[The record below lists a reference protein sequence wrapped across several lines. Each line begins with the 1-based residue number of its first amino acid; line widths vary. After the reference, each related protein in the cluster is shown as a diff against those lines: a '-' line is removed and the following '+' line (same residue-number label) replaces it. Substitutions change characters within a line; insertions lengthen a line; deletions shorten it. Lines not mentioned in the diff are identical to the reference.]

1 MPPEHKLHSLEDSSA
16 DLHDTIL
23 TQRMQNLQP
32 CRVLVVDDDDLV
44 RARLTALLRNA
55 EFEVE
60 AASNAEDAL
69 RILGSRHCQI
79 LLTDW
84 QMPDMDGLS
93 LCRIVRAEHGE
104 SYVYVV
110 MLTVR
115 DSKEDV
121 LKGLGAGADDYVV
134 KSAPVEEILAR
145 LEVARRI
152 THVEYSLRRSNREN
166 RRLAVTDP
174 LTGAYNLRFLM
185 KHLPRELSRSQRYL
199 HPLAVLSCD
208 IDRFKQINDA
218 YGHDIGDEVLRAFV
232 ARADSCIREGSDWLA
247 RVGGDEF
254 LVVLPETDVAGANRA
269 AQKLRKVFSHCP
281 VATHVGP
288 VKFTVSIGITALEAE
303 QEIQQPSKI
312 EDLLRAA
319 DRGLY
324 ASKSLGGDKATATG
338 VSAGKG
344 ANFAQPG
351 NIGQSGEKNGI
362 N

>member
-1 MPPEHKLHSLEDSSA
+1 MPTEYKVHSLEDSSV

-23 TQRMQNLQP
+23 TQRMESSQP

-60 AASNAEDAL
+60 AASNGEDAL
-69 RILGSRHCQI
+69 RIMGSRHCQV

-84 QMPDMDGLS
+84 QMPDMDGLT
-93 LCRIVRAEHGE
+93 LCRIVRSEHAK
-104 SYVYVV
+104 SYVYVL

-115 DSKEDV
+115 DSKEDL

-152 THVEYSLRRSNREN
+152 THIEYSLRRSNREN
-166 RRLAVTDP
+166 RRLAVTDE
-174 LTGAYNLRFLM
+174 LTGAHNLRFLM
-185 KHLPRELSRSQRYL
+185 KNLPRELSRSQRYV

-208 IDRFKQINDA
+208 IDRFKKINDA
-218 YGHDIGDEVLRAFV
+218 YGHDVGDDVLRAFV
-232 ARADSCIREGSDWLA
+232 VRANGCIRGGSDWLA

-254 LVVLPETDVAGANRA
+254 MVVLPETDVAGAKRV

-281 VATHVGP
+281 VSTHAGP
-288 VKFTVSIGITALEAE
+288 VKLTVSIGITALEA
-303 QEIQQPSKI
+303 QAEIRESSRI

-324 ASKSLGGDKATATG
+324 ASKTDGGNKATAASIADG
-338 VSAGKG
+338 RVASIK
-344 ANFAQPG
+344 Q
-351 NIGQSGEKNGI
+351 
-362 N
+362 

>member
-1 MPPEHKLHSLEDSSA
+1 MPPEHKVHPLEDSSA

-23 TQRMQNLQP
+23 TSRMESSQP

-55 EFEVE
+55 NFEVE
-60 AASNAEDAL
+60 SACNGEDAL
-69 RILGSRHCQI
+69 RIMASRHCQV

-93 LCRIVRAEHGE
+93 LCRIVRSENSE

-110 MLTVR
+110 MLTIR
-115 DSKEDV
+115 DSKED
-121 LKGLGAGADDYVV
+121 LLAGLGAGADDYVV
-134 KSAPVEEILAR
+134 KTAPIEEILAR
-145 LEVARRI
+145 MEVARRI
-152 THVEYSLRRSNREN
+152 THIEYSLRRSNREN
-166 RRLAVTDP
+166 RRLAVTDA
-174 LTGAYNLRFLM
+174 LTGAHNLRYLM

-218 YGHDIGDEVLRAFV
+218 HGHSVGDEVLRAFV
-232 ARADSCIREGSDWLA
+232 ARATSCLREGSDWLA

-254 LVVLPETDVAGANRA
+254 LVVLPETDAAGANRVA
-269 AQKLRKVFSHCP
+269 RKLHKVFSQCP
-281 VATHVGP
+281 VSTPSGP
-288 VKFTVSIGITALEAE
+288 VKLTVSIGITAVEA
-303 QEIQQPSKI
+303 QADILDPSRI

-324 ASKSLGGDKATATG
+324 ASKKSGGNTATSTS
-338 VSAGKG
+338 VVVGKVASINHQG
-344 ANFAQPG
+344 D
-351 NIGQSGEKNGI
+351 KNGI

>member
-1 MPPEHKLHSLEDSSA
+1 MPPEHKLHPLEDPCV

-23 TQRMQNLQP
+23 TQRMESSQP

-44 RARLTALLRNA
+44 RARLTALLRTAN
-55 EFEVE
+55 FDVE
-60 AASNAEDAL
+60 SACNGEDAL
-69 RILGSRHCQI
+69 RVMASRHCQV

-93 LCRIVRAEHGE
+93 LCRIVRSEHCE
-104 SYVYVV
+104 SYIYVL
-110 MLTVR
+110 MFTVR
-115 DSKEDV
+115 DSKEDL

-134 KSAPVEEILAR
+134 KSAPIEEILAR
-145 LEVARRI
+145 MEVARRI

-174 LTGAYNLRFLM
+174 LTGALNLRYLM
-185 KHLPRELSRSQRYL
+185 KHLPRELSRSQRYV

-218 YGHDIGDEVLRAFV
+218 HGHAVGDEVLRAFV
-232 ARADSCIREGSDWLA
+232 ARASGCLRDGSDWLA

-254 LVVLPETDVAGANRA
+254 MVVLPETDVVGANRVA
-269 AQKLRKVFSHCP
+269 RKLRKVFAHCP
-281 VATHVGP
+281 VATQAGP
-288 VKFTVSIGITALEAE
+288 VKLSVSIGITAVDAEAE
-303 QEIQQPSKI
+303 ILAPSKI
-312 EDLLRAA
+312 EDLLRAV

-324 ASKSLGGDKATATG
+324 ASKTSGGDTATSASI
-338 VSAGKG
+338 VAGKMASLKHKG
-344 ANFAQPG
+344 D
-351 NIGQSGEKNGI
+351 KNGI

>member
-1 MPPEHKLHSLEDSSA
+1 MSPEHKVHSLEDSSA

-23 TQRMQNLQP
+23 TSRMDSVQP

-44 RARLTALLRNA
+44 RARITALLRNA

-60 AASNAEDAL
+60 SAANGEDAL
-69 RILGSRHCQI
+69 RIMAERHCQV

-93 LCRIVRAEHGE
+93 LCRIVRSENAE
-104 SYVYVV
+104 SYIYVL

-115 DSKEDV
+115 DSKDDV
-121 LKGLGAGADDYVV
+121 LKGLRAGADDYIV
-134 KSAPVEEILAR
+134 KTAPIEEILAR
-145 LEVARRI
+145 MEVARRI
-152 THVEYSLRRSNREN
+152 THVENSLRRSNREN
-166 RRLAVTDP
+166 RRLAVTDA
-174 LTGAYNLRFLM
+174 LTGAYNLRYLM

-218 YGHDIGDEVLRAFV
+218 HGHAIGDEVLRAFA
-232 ARADSCIREGSDWLA
+232 ARAGSCLREGSDWLA

-254 LVVLPETDVAGANRA
+254 MVVLPETDAAGAQRVA
-269 AQKLRKVFSHCP
+269 RKLQKVVANFP
-281 VATHVGP
+281 VATQAGP
-288 VKFTVSIGITALEAE
+288 IKLTVSIGITAVEAQAE
-303 QEIQQPSKI
+303 VLDPAKI
-312 EDLLRAA
+312 EELLSAA

-324 ASKSLGGDKATATG
+324 ASKRSG
-338 VSAGKG
+338 
-344 ANFAQPG
+344 G
-351 NIGQSGEKNGI
+351 NIATSASVVAGTVASIKMKGDKNGI

>member
-1 MPPEHKLHSLEDSSA
+1 MPPEHKVHPLEDSSA

-23 TQRMQNLQP
+23 TQRMESAQP

-55 EFEVE
+55 EFDVE
-60 AASNAEDAL
+60 AAANGEDAL
-69 RILGSRHCQI
+69 RIMQSRHFQV

-93 LCRIVRAEHGE
+93 LCRIVRSENAE
-104 SYVYVV
+104 SYVYVL

-121 LKGLGAGADDYVV
+121 LKGLRAGADDYIA
-134 KSAPVEEILAR
+134 KSAPIEEILAR
-145 LEVARRI
+145 MEVARRI
-152 THVEYSLRRSNREN
+152 THVENSLRRSNREN

-174 LTGAYNLRFLM
+174 LTGAYNLRYLM

-208 IDRFKQINDA
+208 IDRFKLINDA
-218 YGHDIGDEVLRAFV
+218 HGHAVGDEVLLAFT
-232 ARADSCIREGSDWLA
+232 ARANSCLREGSDWLA

-254 LVVLPETDVAGANRA
+254 MVVLPETDVVGANRVA
-269 AQKLRKVFSHCP
+269 RKLHKFFSHCP
-281 VATHVGP
+281 VATQAGP
-288 VKFTVSIGITALEAE
+288 VKLTVSIGITAVEAE
-303 QEIQQPSKI
+303 AEIVDPSKI
-312 EDLLRAA
+312 EELLRAA

-324 ASKSLGGDKATATG
+324 ASKRSGGNTATSASI
-338 VSAGKG
+338 VAGKVASIKLKG
-344 ANFAQPG
+344 D
-351 NIGQSGEKNGI
+351 KNGI

>member
-1 MPPEHKLHSLEDSSA
+1 LEDSSA
-16 DLHDTIL
+16 DLSDA
-23 TQRMQNLQP
+23 TQRTENAQR
-32 CRVLVVDDDDLV
+32 CRVLMVDDDDLL

-60 AASNAEDAL
+60 AVSNAEDAL
-69 RILGSRHCQI
+69 RILASRPCQI

-84 QMPDMDGLS
+84 RMPDMDGLS
-93 LCRIVRAEHGE
+93 LCRTVRAEHGQ

-115 DSKEDV
+115 DSKED
-121 LKGLGAGADDYVV
+121 LLQGLGAGADDYVV
-134 KSAPVEEILAR
+134 KSAPIEEIMAR

-152 THVEYSLRRSNREN
+152 TRVECALRESNREN

-208 IDRFKQINDA
+208 VDRFKQINDA
-218 YGHDIGDEVLRAFV
+218 HGHEIGDEVLRALV
-232 ARADSCIREGSDWLA
+232 KRTDGCIRAGSDWLA

-254 LVVLPETDVAGANRA
+254 LLVLPETDVAGAHRV
-269 AQKLRKVFSHCP
+269 AQKLRKVFSQRP
-281 VATHVGP
+281 VATRVGP

-303 QEIQQPSKI
+303 REIQTTSKI

-324 ASKSLGGDKATATG
+324 ASKNLGGDKATATPVTVG
-338 VSAGKG
+338 TVTSIRSAGW
-344 ANFAQPG
+344 
-351 NIGQSGEKNGI
+351 E
-362 N
+362 

>member
-1 MPPEHKLHSLEDSSA
+1 MPPERKLHLLEDSSI

-23 TQRMQNLQP
+23 SERLETSWP
-32 CRVLVVDDDDLV
+32 CRILVVDDDDIV
-44 RARLTALLRNA
+44 RARLTALLRTA

-60 AASNAEDAL
+60 AASSGAEAL
-69 RILGSRHCQI
+69 RILSAWHCQI

-93 LCRIVRAEHGE
+93 LCRIVRAEHSA

-115 DSKEDV
+115 DGKEDV
-121 LKGLGAGADDYVV
+121 LTGLAAGADDYVS
-134 KSAPVEEILAR
+134 KGAPVEEILAR

-152 THVEYSLRRSNREN
+152 THVEHSLRTSNREN
-166 RRLAVTDP
+166 RRLSITDA
-174 LTGAYNLRFLM
+174 LTGAHNLRYLM
-185 KHLPRELSRSQRYL
+185 KNLPRELARARRYG

-208 IDRFKQINDA
+208 IDRFKQINDGF
-218 YGHDIGDEVLRAFV
+218 GHDVGNEVLRAFV
-232 ARADSCIREGSDWLA
+232 ARAESCVRKGSDWLA

-254 LVVLPETDVAGANRA
+254 LVVLPETNAVGASRVAQNLHQVLAR
-269 AQKLRKVFSHCP
+269 FP
-281 VATHVGP
+281 VASHMGP
-288 VKFTVSIGITALEAE
+288 VKFTASIGVTAVEAE
-303 QEIQQPSKI
+303 HDVQEASKI

-324 ASKSLGGDKATATG
+324 ASKKMGGNQANSASVQGEKTVSIRQTG
-338 VSAGKG
+338 G
-344 ANFAQPG
+344 
-351 NIGQSGEKNGI
+351 KNGI

>member
-1 MPPEHKLHSLEDSSA
+1 
-16 DLHDTIL
+16 
-23 TQRMQNLQP
+23 
-32 CRVLVVDDDDLV
+32 
-44 RARLTALLRNA
+44 
-55 EFEVE
+55 
-60 AASNAEDAL
+60 
-69 RILGSRHCQI
+69 
-79 LLTDW
+79 
-84 QMPDMDGLS
+84 MDGLS
-93 LCRIVRAEHGE
+93 LCRIVRSDHSE

-115 DSKEDV
+115 DSKEDL
-121 LKGLGAGADDYVV
+121 LKGLRAGADEYVA

-174 LTGAYNLRFLM
+174 LTGAYNLRFLT
-185 KHLPRELSRSQRYL
+185 KNLPRELSRSQRYM

-218 YGHDIGDEVLRAFV
+218 YGHDIGDEVLRVFV
-232 ARADSCIREGSDWLA
+232 DRANSGIREGSDWLA

-254 LVVLPETDVAGANRA
+254 VVVLPETDVAGAHRA
-269 AQKLRKVFSHCP
+269 AKKLRKMFAHYP

-288 VKFTVSIGITALEAE
+288 VILTVSIGITALEAE
-303 QEIQQPSKI
+303 REIQEPSKI

-324 ASKSLGGDKATATG
+324 ASKMLGGNKATAVR
-338 VSAGKG
+338 VSAGKV
-344 ANFAQPG
+344 ANINQAG
-351 NIGQSGEKNGI
+351 DKNGI

>member
-1 MPPEHKLHSLEDSSA
+1 MPPERQYDSLEDSSA

-23 TQRMQNLQP
+23 NQRMETSEV

-55 EFEVE
+55 DFEVE
-60 AASNAEDAL
+60 AAANGEDAL

-79 LLTDW
+79 VLTDW

-115 DSKEDV
+115 DSKED
-121 LKGLGAGADDYVV
+121 LLAGLAAGADDYVV
-134 KSAPVEEILAR
+134 KGAPVEEILAR

-174 LTGAYNLRFLM
+174 LTGAYNLRYLM
-185 KHLPRELSRSQRYL
+185 KHLPREMSRSQRYL

-218 YGHDIGDEVLRAFV
+218 HGHDIGDEVLRAFV
-232 ARADSCIREGSDWLA
+232 ARIASSIREGSDWLA

-254 LVVLPETDVAGANRA
+254 LVVLPETDVAGANRV
-269 AQKLRKVFSHCP
+269 AQKLRKVFSHYP
-281 VATHVGP
+281 VSTHAGP
-288 VKFTVSIGITALEAE
+288 VKFTVSIGITALEA
-303 QEIQQPSKI
+303 QPEIRKFSKL
-312 EDLLRAA
+312 EELLRAA

-324 ASKSLGGDKATATG
+324 ASKTQGGNKATAVTAEELASVDRQG
-338 VSAGKG
+338 D
-344 ANFAQPG
+344 
-351 NIGQSGEKNGI
+351 
-362 N
+362 

>member
-1 MPPEHKLHSLEDSSA
+1 MPPEYKAHPLEDSSA

-23 TQRMQNLQP
+23 TQRMDSSQP

-44 RARLTALLRNA
+44 RARLAALLRNA

-60 AASNAEDAL
+60 SAVNGEDAL
-69 RILGSRHCQI
+69 RIMEDRHFQV

-93 LCRIVRAEHGE
+93 LCRIVRSENAE
-104 SYVYVV
+104 SYVYVLL
-110 MLTVR
+110 LTVR

-121 LKGLGAGADDYVV
+121 LKGLGAGADDYIA

-145 LEVARRI
+145 MEVARRI
-152 THVEYSLRRSNREN
+152 THVEHSLRRSNREN

-174 LTGAYNLRFLM
+174 LTGAYNLRYLM

-208 IDRFKQINDA
+208 IDRFKLINDA
-218 YGHDIGDEVLRAFV
+218 HGHAVGDEVLRAFTV
-232 ARADSCIREGSDWLA
+232 RASSCLREGGDWLA

-254 LVVLPETDVAGANRA
+254 LVVLPETDVVGANRVA
-269 AQKLRKVFSHCP
+269 RKLHQVFSHCP
-281 VATHVGP
+281 VATQAGA
-288 VKFTVSIGITALEAE
+288 VKLTVSIGITAVEAE
-303 QEIQQPSKI
+303 AEIVDPAKI
-312 EDLLRAA
+312 EELLLAA

-324 ASKSLGGDKATATG
+324 ASKRSGGNTATAASI
-338 VSAGKG
+338 VAGKIASIKLKG
-344 ANFAQPG
+344 D
-351 NIGQSGEKNGI
+351 KNGI